1 MGPTGQSGCGSRP
14 SAPRAQAWSP
24 VVGPEGTLEKKE
36 HDTLSSHL
44 SHPEI
49 QPSAFGTAR
58 AQHSTAY
65 CQNAERPPLRTEPCL
80 PNLRPWVLRNID
92 PSSRLARPSP
102 RSIARD
108 HDTNPSRPPRN
119 RVIRPSPLF
128 DTPTSHPPSTTTADP
143 SPACPSRASCKTC
156 RSARAA
162 PCDGPPAAR
171 RPSRPSTTAHPAPR
185 TSRAPCPTPAPPPR
199 A

>member
-1 MGPTGQSGCGSRP
+1 MTP
-14 SAPRAQAWSP
+14 
-24 VVGPEGTLEKKE
+24 
-36 HDTLSSHL
+36 
-44 SHPEI
+44 SHPTHMSSPRHSEPPGRSTQLRI
-49 QPSAFGTAR
+49 VRSVHGNGHLFQPSR
-58 AQHSTAY
+58 
-65 CQNAERPPLRTEPCL
+65 
-80 PNLRPWVLRNID
+80 VLQTFAPGSCVILI
-92 PSSRLARPSP
+92 PSSRPARPPP

-119 RVIRPSPLF
+119 RTIRPSPLSE
-128 DTPTSHPPSTTTADP
+128 TSTSPSTVDP

-162 PCDGPPAAR
+162 PRDGPPPAAR